1 MSRRPFI
8 ATLGL
13 AAALGLAACSGS
25 GSGATVAPTDPPAA
39 ATDAPTDAPASDA
52 ASQPPAASGP
62 CAPSTDAGTVAVS
75 IEGFAFSPST
85 VQAAVGDV
93 IEFTNRD
100 SASHTA
106 TLDDDSCTTDGLGN
120 DGTGALVFSEPGTY
134 PFHCRIH
141 PDMKGTFEISG

>member
-1 MSRRPFI
+1 MSRRPLI

-13 AAALGLAACSGS
+13 AAALGLAACSSS
-25 GSGATVAPTDPPAA
+25 GSGASVTPTDPPA
-39 ATDAPTDAPASDA
+39 APTDAPASEA
-52 ASQPPAASGP
+52 ASQPPAAAGP

-85 VQAAVGDV
+85 VAASVGDV
-93 IEFTNRD
+93 IEFTNGD

-106 TLDDDSCTTDGLGN
+106 TLDDDSCTTDGIGS
-120 DGTGALVFSEPGTY
+120 DETGALIFSEAGSY